1 MRLVS
6 SLLGAAANP
15 SREKLTHSPLDG
27 KPF

>member
-6 SLLGAAANP
+6 SLLGVAVNP
-15 SREKLTHSPLDG
+15 SREKLTHSPPNG